1 MNTETVKPFGFL
13 LHEVARL
20 VRSKIEARAG
30 VHGLSEAQLRL
41 LFRLWKEEGATQAR
55 LAQMLEVEPI
65 SISRLLDR
73 MEQGGWIE
81 RRQDSNDRRVRMIFT
96 TDKTR
101 EVRDAVKDVASQVY
115 EEALAGVSED
125 TRAALFEGLQAMARN
140 LSSGS
145 AQPESCFNDQ
155 EPSEHVRAPRLRVS

>member
-20 VRSKIEARAG
+20 VRSRIEARAG

-55 LAQMLEVEPI
+55 LAQVLEVEPI

-81 RRQDSNDRRVRMIFT
+81 RRQDPQDRRVRMIFT
-96 TDKTR
+96 TEKTKQI
-101 EVRDAVKDVASQVY
+101 RDAVKDVASQVY
-115 EEALAGVSED
+115 EEALAGVPTE
-125 TRAALFEGLQAMARN
+125 TREALMEGLQAMARN
-140 LSSGS
+140 LQAGS
-145 AQPESCFNDQ
+145 AQTESCFNNQDV
-155 EPSEHVRAPRLRVS
+155 SEGAQRSRGIAS